1 MAEDAVVWTEGNR
14 KLYERKGLRYPSDMT
29 DAEWALIEPL
39 IPPEKRPGRHREVNI
54 REVVNGIF
62 YLLSTGCQWRALPK
76 DLPPRSTV
84 HDYFKLWEWDGTL
97 ERLHFTLF
105 VQVRE
110 LAGKEARPTAAII
123 DSQSVKSAER
133 GGADIDPIGYDA
145 GKKVKGIK
153 RHILVDTLGMM
164 LMGQIQSA
172 SVQDRDGA
180 LPVLAEARR
189 LFPFI
194 QKIFADGGYQGEAT
208 ATAVALIGHWELEIV
223 KRSDIAKGFIVL
235 PKRWIVERTFGWL
248 GRCRRLSKHFEN
260 LTRSALAFL
269 RLAMIR
275 LMMRR
280 IARLQLQQ

>member
-1 MAEDAVVWTEGNR
+1 
-14 KLYERKGLRYPSDMT
+14 MT
-29 DAEWALIEPL
+29 DAEWALIAPL
-39 IPPEKRPGRHREVNI
+39 IPPEKRPGRHREVVI
-54 REVVNGIF
+54 REVVNAIF
-62 YLLSTGCQWRALPK
+62 YLLSTGCQWRFLPK

-84 HDYFKLWEWDGTL
+84 HDYLKLWEWDGTL
-97 ERLHFTLF
+97 ERIHFTLF

-110 LAGKEARPTAAII
+110 LAGKEASPTVAII

-133 GGADIDPIGYDA
+133 GGAEIDPVGYDA
-145 GKKVKGIK
+145 GKKVKGVK
-153 RHILVDTLGMM
+153 RHIVVDTLGMM

-180 LPVLAEARR
+180 LPVLAEVRR

-194 QKIFADGGYQGEAT
+194 TKIFADGGYQGEAT

-223 KRSDIAKGFIVL
+223 KRSDTAKGFVVL

-260 LTRSALAFL
+260 LTSSALAFL

>member
-1 MAEDAVVWTEGNR
+1 MGADRTADPAGKASRPPPRGGYTRGC
-14 KLYERKGLRYPSDMT
+14 ERHL
-29 DAEWALIEPL
+29 L
-39 IPPEKRPGRHREVNI
+39 
-54 REVVNGIF
+54 
-62 YLLSTGCQWRALPK
+62 LLSTGCQWRFLPK

-97 ERLHFTLF
+97 DRIHFTLF

-110 LAGKEARPTAAII
+110 LAGKEASPTAAII

-133 GGADIDPIGYDA
+133 GGANVDPIGYDA
-145 GKKVKGIK
+145 GKKVKGVK
-153 RHILVDTLGMM
+153 RHILVDTLGMV
-164 LMGQIQSA
+164 LIGQIQPA

-180 LPVLAEARR
+180 PPVLAEARR

-194 QKIFADGGYQGEAT
+194 KKIFADGGYQGEAT
-208 ATAVALIGHWELEIV
+208 ATTVALIGHWELEIV
-223 KRSDIAKGFIVL
+223 KRSDTAKGFVVL

-260 LTRSALAFL
+260 LTKSALAFL
-269 RLAMIR
+269 CLAMIQ